1 MNKTYLK
8 IIFSEIKKSFGRFIA
23 IFAIVALGIGFL
35 AGLLMA
41 TPDMHAS
48 VDALYDKSNMA
59 DIFIKSTMGITGADI
74 KAVSSLDYVKDIMP
88 AYVTDTLMKTSGN
101 DVLATRVYGLPLNA
115 PVNKLVLIDGR
126 MPQAENECLVEQ
138 SGGYLSSISIGTT
151 LTISDENDNYEN
163 IGDIYNV
170 KSYKVVG
177 IVSNPFYFSMER
189 ESVSIGSGR
198 LGAVMYVSESCYSLE
213 AYTDLYITVTGAF
226 DLTAFTNKYETS
238 IKDAVKKLESTGNAQ
253 SLIRYNEIIDIAT
266 SKLDKAKVEYAA
278 AKKEALLKLYDA
290 QEKIN
295 DGKNEIS
302 AGERKIRDAEKK
314 LSAGRTS
321 LEKER
326 SDYYIQ
332 ISSQETALKSGEAK
346 LLSSKKILSDSIK
359 MLDEAK
365 PQIDSAK
372 ALRDLGVIL
381 PEDVLLQIAQYDAGM
396 IAFDNGMM
404 KVAEEEK
411 KLASGKI
418 EIAKAKEQAE
428 AGFISA
434 ETKLEKAQKEIIKG
448 KADLVV
454 AKAAIA
460 DAEVKLKESK
470 AEADKKL
477 ADGANEI
484 ADAQKNITKIE
495 KPKWY
500 VLDRNANVSYVS
512 FSENSKK
519 VAAIATVFPIFFLL
533 IAALIALTTMTRMV
547 EEERTQIG
555 TLKALGY
562 SKSVIMYKYI
572 AYCGTA
578 SLLGSIIGLT
588 AGFALLPGIIW
599 NAYAFSYHL
608 PVFIAQFNIVFAL
621 IATALAI
628 LCTVGATVFACYHAL
643 KEKPASLMLPRAPKA
658 GKRIFLERIH
668 FIWSKLKFSHKATAR
683 NLIRNKK
690 HFFLTVIGIAGC
702 TALILTG
709 FGLRDSV
716 GSIANTQFNKIIRYN
731 LIIEKKDTS
740 DPDSIKVFLNDPSI
754 VKSYLEISD
763 DSGHAINK
771 DENIETSVYVP
782 KDPSKFNEYI
792 LLNNRTSGKA
802 IGFNDNAVVVT
813 EKLAS
818 ALKIKTGST
827 FKIENTDGKTA
838 DFILTGITENYV
850 GSYIYIHPAEYA
862 RAFGSIKSYDTYL
875 VKSLIRNSGDQD
887 AFLTSIIAS
896 GDISNAEFVSQTRK
910 SYDDLLSTMDFVV
923 LVLIFA
929 AGALAVIVLYNL
941 TNINI
946 NERRKELA
954 TLRVLG
960 FHNKEVGA
968 YIFRETSILTIVGA
982 AAGLLL
988 GVLLHF
994 FVITR
999 AESTDLMFGRN
1010 LSALSF
1016 ILSAAFTF
1024 LFSIIVNLIMY
1035 KKLKKIEMVDSMKA
1049 ID

>member
-1 MNKTYLK
+1 MNRTYFK
-8 IIFSEIKKSFGRFIA
+8 IISSEIKKSFGRFIA

-48 VDALYDKSNMA
+48 VDALYDKNDMA
-59 DIFIKSTMGITGADI
+59 DIFIKSTTGLTGADI
-74 KAVSSLDYVKDIMP
+74 KAVSAMKEVKQIMP
-88 AYVTDTLMKTSGN
+88 AYVTDTLMSTTGN
-101 DVLATRVYGLPLNA
+101 DVLATRVYGLPLKNLENTSDTVTTDSN
-115 PVNKLVLIDGR
+115 PFVNRLVIVEGR
-126 MPQAENECLVEQ
+126 MPQESNECLVEQ
-138 SGGYLSSISIGTT
+138 SGGYLPDIAIGTT
-151 LTISDENDNYEN
+151 LTLSDENDDYEN
-163 IGDIYNV
+163 IGDIYNT
-170 KSYKVVG
+170 KSYEVVG

-198 LGAVMYVSESCYSLE
+198 LGAIIYVDESSYSLE
-213 AYTDLYITVTGAF
+213 VYTDLYITVTGAS
-226 DLTAFTNKYETS
+226 DMTAFTNKYETY
-238 IKDAVKKLESTGNAQ
+238 IDDVVKKIEDTGKTR
-253 SLIRYNEIIDIAT
+253 SAT
-266 SKLDKAKVEYAA
+266 E
-278 AKKEALLKLYDA
+278 
-290 QEKIN
+290 
-295 DGKNEIS
+295 
-302 AGERKIRDAEKK
+302 
-314 LSAGRTS
+314 
-321 LEKER
+321 
-326 SDYYIQ
+326 
-332 ISSQETALKSGEAK
+332 
-346 LLSSKKILSDSIK
+346 
-359 MLDEAK
+359 M
-365 PQIDSAK
+365 
-372 ALRDLGVIL
+372 
-381 PEDVLLQIAQYDAGM
+381 
-396 IAFDNGMM
+396 
-404 KVAEEEK
+404 
-411 KLASGKI
+411 
-418 EIAKAKEQAE
+418 
-428 AGFISA
+428 
-434 ETKLEKAQKEIIKG
+434 
-448 KADLVV
+448 
-454 AKAAIA
+454 
-460 DAEVKLKESK
+460 
-470 AEADKKL
+470 
-477 ADGANEI
+477 
-484 ADAQKNITKIE
+484 
-495 KPKWY
+495 PKWY
-500 VLDRNANVSYVS
+500 VLDRSSNVSYVS

-533 IAALIALTTMTRMV
+533 IASLIALTTMTRMV

-562 SKSVIMYKYI
+562 SKSIIMYKYI

-578 SLLGSIIGLT
+578 SFLGSIIGLA

-599 NAYAFSYHL
+599 NAYSFSYHL
-608 PVFIAQFNIVFAL
+608 PAFIAQFNISFAL

-628 LCTVGATVFACYHAL
+628 ISTAGATVFACYNAL

-658 GKRIFLERIH
+658 GKRIFLERIK
-668 FIWSKLKFSHKATAR
+668 FIWTKLKFSHKATAR
-683 NLIRNKK
+683 NIIRNKK

-716 GSIANTQFNKIIRYN
+716 GSIANTQFNKIIQYN
-731 LIIEKKDTS
+731 LAIEKKDAS
-740 DPDSIKVFLNDPSI
+740 DSDSIKAFLDDPLI
-754 VKSYLEISD
+754 VKSYLEISNE
-763 DSGHAINK
+763 SGHAINR

-782 KDPSKFNEYI
+782 KDPSKINEYI
-792 LLNNRTSGKA
+792 LLNNRISGNR
-802 IGFNDNAVVVT
+802 IVFGDNAVVVT

-827 FKIENTDGKTA
+827 FKIENTDGNTS
-838 DFILTGITENYV
+838 DFVLTGITENYV
-850 GSYIYIHPAEYA
+850 GSLIYIHPAEYT
-862 RAFGSIKSYDTYL
+862 RAFGSVKSYGTYL
-875 VKSLIRNSGDQD
+875 VKSLISSSADQD

-896 GDISNAEFVSQTRK
+896 GDISNAEFITQTRK

-968 YIFRETSILTIVGA
+968 YIFRETSILTIIGA
-982 AAGLLL
+982 GAGLLL

-1010 LSALSF
+1010 LSVMSF
-1016 ILSAAFTF
+1016 ILSAVFTF

-1049 ID
+1049 IE